1 MPIYERK
8 LTPFSKKLAPF
19 SVLLKNSQPEKN
31 KIKTK
36 PYFFGITYYKKNFGN
51 KVLQNFKIILH
62 VEVFISLYFF
72 ICMAVSLMC
81 LQREG
86 SGKEIVNFVMQANAR
101 VDFKNIL
108 LNFSE
113 KKFF

>member
-1 MPIYERK
+1 M
-8 LTPFSKKLAPF
+8 
-19 SVLLKNSQPEKN
+19 
-31 KIKTK
+31 
-36 PYFFGITYYKKNFGN
+36 
-51 KVLQNFKIILH
+51 LQNFKIILH
-62 VEVFISLYFF
+62 DEVFISLYFF

-86 SGKEIVNFVMQANAR
+86 SGKEILNFVMQANAQ

-113 KKFF
+113 KKVFLGYESWSTSLNILLGLF